1 MPKKLVRKVK
11 KVKRKYKQKQ
21 KQQQSQKVIINI
33 GKPKASRKQKRKSK
47 PKPFYSE
54 TLSSV
59 LIQPQQP
66 AFSTADLQTLLNAQ
80 RQTSVVG
87 SLPKTEKPKATVE
100 IATPP
105 VKVMDEVKEKT
116 RQGFGKS
123 TARRALIK
131 EALISGV
138 EGRIAKGEEKE
149 RELMGMEDTR
159 VAEDIGGILDA
170 EEIPQVPMKKLPANP
185 REEEYYI
192 DQRFNV
198 YVPRGSTFDPSKR
211 KLITRQGLG
220 SERRADV
227 REQLIRGVESRNP
240 SITQATIQ
248 PSLTGATPT
257 FTPRVGNF
265 MGITQEIGARD
276 LPNLTE
282 ADMREMG
289 YI

>member
-1 MPKKLVRKVK
+1 MATKIVRKVK

-21 KQQQSQKVIINI
+21 KQKQSQKVIINI
-33 GKPKASRKQKRKSK
+33 GKPKPTRKRKRKSK

-59 LIQPQQP
+59 LVQQQQP

-87 SLPKTEKPKATVE
+87 SLPKTEKAKTTVE
-100 IATPP
+100 MGTSP
-105 VKVMDEVKEKT
+105 VNVMDE
-116 RQGFGKS
+116 R
-123 TARRALIK
+123 
-131 EALISGV
+131 
-138 EGRIAKGEEKE
+138 EGRERVLMGAEDIRPPLNREGIE

-159 VAEDIGGILDA
+159 VAEDIAGILDA
-170 EEIPQVPMKKLPANP
+170 GILDAVDIPQVPMKKLPANP

-198 YVPRGSTFDPSKR
+198 YVPRGSTFDPSKP
-211 KLITRQGLG
+211 KLTTRQGFG
-220 SERRADV
+220 AGTARRELI
-227 REQLIRGVESRNP
+227 RESLIRGVESRNP
-240 SITQATIQ
+240 STTQATRQ

-257 FTPRVGNF
+257 FTPRMGNF

>member
-1 MPKKLVRKVK
+1 MATKIVRKVK

-21 KQQQSQKVIINI
+21 KQKQSQKVIINI
-33 GKPKASRKQKRKSK
+33 GKPKPTRKRKRKSK
-47 PKPFYSE
+47 PKPFISE

-59 LIQPQQP
+59 LVQQQQP

-87 SLPKTEKPKATVE
+87 SLPKTEKAKATVDMG
-100 IATPP
+100 TSP
-105 VKVMDEVKEKT
+105 VKVMEET
-116 RQGFGKS
+116 QP
-123 TARRALIK
+123 IK
-131 EALISGV
+131 LTSQEQ
-138 EGRIAKGEEKE
+138 E

-159 VAEDIGGILDA
+159 IAEDREGILDA
-170 EEIPQVPMKKLPANP
+170 EEIPQVPMKKLPSNP

-227 REQLIRGVESRNP
+227 REQLIRGVEIRNP

-257 FTPRVGNF
+257 FTPRMGNF

-282 ADMREMG
+282 GDMREMG
-289 YI
+289 YM